1 MKLGGQ
7 GCLKLNQG
15 CLTLTNQGC
24 LLPLLRR
31 RVSAKGRP
39 VRINGDDDDDDD
51 LEVNQTIVITPPKEQ
66 SESAAHN
73 KPPPPTRINFRQET
87 PSNVDSET
95 TARLTLAKFFAI
107 LRDAYVCT
115 MMSFATKGG
124 LGAVTM
130 GGNINLPSS
139 VPARPAVKPAI
150 MSS

>member
-7 GCLKLNQG
+7 GCLKLSNQG
-15 CLTLTNQGC
+15 CLTLSNQGC

-39 VRINGDDDDDDD
+39 VRINGDDDD
-51 LEVNQTIVITPPKEQ
+51 LEVIQTIVITPTKGQ

-87 PSNVDSET
+87 PSKVLSED